1 MHWHC
6 GRYAKAHS
14 FGHTA
19 GEIAMDG
26 NGTALLAGVAGAL
39 VGVNKDVWYWCAAC
53 SVSKCHRHSFVEPNR
68 KTESPYFHCRLWSKA
83 FGSKSSMEMNFIF
96 HFTNIV
102 SAHKKIA
109 ATVNNFLSGCPY
121 WANFMNWLSPTYCTP
136 RPQNLMDWNRISSVN
151 LSIKICPGCS
161 WLLFISKTEL
171 FQCWWNGRCCGLPC
185 RVIAGFD
192 NDRLEGVSW

>member
-102 SAHKKIA
+102 SGHKKIA
-109 ATVNNFLSGCPY
+109 ATFKFWMSILSE
-121 WANFMNWLSPTYCTP
+121 FHELIVT
-136 RPQNLMDWNRISSVN
+136 NLLHPPASKSDGLKSYFKCQSFNKDMPWVFVAPIYKQNRIVSM
-151 LSIKICPGCS
+151 LMKWP
-161 WLLFISKTEL
+161 LLWFTVS
-171 FQCWWNGRCCGLPC
+171 CYR
-185 RVIAGFD
+185 RV
-192 NDRLEGVSW
+192 W